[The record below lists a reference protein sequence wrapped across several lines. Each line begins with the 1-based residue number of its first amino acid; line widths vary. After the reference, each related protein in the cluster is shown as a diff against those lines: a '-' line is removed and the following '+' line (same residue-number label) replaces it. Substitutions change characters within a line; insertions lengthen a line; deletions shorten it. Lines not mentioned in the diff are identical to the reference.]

1 MTVRQNKLIGMVGGM
16 SSESS
21 AIYYRLL
28 NQAAHRRLG
37 GHHNARSVLFT
48 LDFDELN
55 EMAALGRWDDLAE
68 TVAEAARN
76 LERAGADLV
85 MLTSVTAH
93 RVADQVETQLSVPLL
108 HVADATAQAIQ
119 LRGFARVGLFGTR
132 YTMEQDFFS
141 GRLRQRH
148 GLEVLTPPQQ
158 QREALHSIIIDEL
171 TLGIVKQDSRAAL
184 MDMALDLQARGAQA
198 VILGCTELPLLA
210 ALDDYPL
217 PAFDVTQLHA
227 EAALDI
233 VLADGRA

>member
-1 MTVRQNKLIGMVGGM
+1 MTVRQANLIGLIGGM
-16 SSESS
+16 SWESS

-55 EMAALGRWDDLAE
+55 EMAALGRWDVVAE
-68 TVAEAARN
+68 RVAEAARH

-85 MLTSVTAH
+85 MITSVSGH
-93 RVADQVETQLSVPLL
+93 RVADQVEPLLSVPLL
-108 HVADATAQAIQ
+108 HIADVTAQAIR
-119 LRGFARVGLFGTR
+119 LRSFTRVGLLGTR

-148 GLEVLTPPQQ
+148 GLEVLTPQQQ

-171 TLGIVKQDSRAAL
+171 TLGIVKPASRAAL
-184 MDMALDLQARGAQA
+184 LDMALDLQAHGAQA

-210 ALDDYPL
+210 ARDDYPL

-233 VLADGRA
+233 VLVDGCA

>member
-1 MTVRQNKLIGMVGGM
+1 MTVRQEKLIGMIGGM

-68 TVAEAARN
+68 TVTEAARN

-85 MLTSVTAH
+85 MITSVTAH
-93 RVADQVETQLSVPLL
+93 RVADQVEPLLSVPLL

-119 LRGFARVGLFGTR
+119 SRSFERVGLLGTR
-132 YTMEQDFFS
+132 FTMEQDFFS
-141 GRLRQRH
+141 GRLLQRY
-148 GLEVLTPPQQ
+148 GLEVLTPQQ
-158 QREALHSIIIDEL
+158 KEREALHSIIIDEL
-171 TLGIVKQDSRAAL
+171 TLGIVSQNSRAAL
-184 MDMALDLQARGAQA
+184 LDMALDLQARGAQA

-210 ALDDYPL
+210 ASDDYPL
-217 PAFDVTQLHA
+217 PAFDVTQIHA
-227 EAALDI
+227 EAALDM
-233 VLADGRA
+233 VLVDGRT

>member
-1 MTVRQNKLIGMVGGM
+1 MTVRQAKLIGLIGGM
-16 SSESS
+16 SWESS

-28 NQAAHRRLG
+28 NQAAHRRLA

-55 EMAALGRWDDLAE
+55 EMAALGRWDVVAE
-68 TVAEAARN
+68 RVAEAARH

-85 MLTSVTAH
+85 MITSVSGH
-93 RVADQVETQLSVPLL
+93 RVADQVEPLLSVPLL
-108 HVADATAQAIQ
+108 HIADVTAQAI
-119 LRGFARVGLFGTR
+119 RSRSFTRVGLLGTR

-148 GLEVLTPPQQ
+148 GLEVLTPQQQ

-171 TLGIVKQDSRAAL
+171 TLGIVKPASRAAL
-184 MDMALDLQARGAQA
+184 LDMALDLQAHGAQA

-210 ALDDYPL
+210 ARDDYPL

-233 VLADGRA
+233 VLVDGCA